1 MGVGGV
7 WRCAGQKNVSVGQ
20 KNVSVTNEGYGRG
33 CKGGG
38 GWVERDMVRKD
49 GGVKV
54 CWGCGDG
61 HGCDRVAQLVGRK
74 DDNG

>member
-1 MGVGGV
+1 MVG
-7 WRCAGQKNVSVGQ
+7 
-20 KNVSVTNEGYGRG
+20 EI
-33 CKGGG
+33 GG
-38 GWVERDMVRKD
+38 GWVKRDMVRKD